1 MSDVVLIAVNNDD
14 IASTNQAKF
23 LLENHQW
30 SKYDDVESQPA
41 FAIGNVR
48 MWFLPER
55 ILWEDHLDQR
65 WNDATKETVREVIF
79 PSRHAAV
86 SGKPCLTLHP
96 IGVPHHP
103 LGEKPPFGGRS
114 GFAPPPNPRIG
125 PWWRLLHQKWEE
137 DAIPDF
143 SLSLEVTHHGPIL
156 DVPAL
161 FIEVGSTEPYWPN
174 EEAAQLLAEVIAEG
188 LAFSDG
194 FSNECW
200 SSRQIGEPVL
210 VTLGGGHYAPKA
222 NKLGLENNV
231 WIGHMLANHSL
242 PFGSQENPGILWKQS
257 IDAALA
263 STQEAFPGGVI
274 VCNVEKK
281 SFKGWQ
287 RQLIY
292 NHLESIG
299 VEVVRSNAFLEMVKG
314 CREVH

>member
-1 MSDVVLIAVNNDD
+1 MADVVLIAVNNDD

-23 LLENHQW
+23 LLESHQW
-30 SKYDDVESQPA
+30 TQRDDVESCPTY
-41 FAIGNVR
+41 AIGNVR
-48 MWFLPER
+48 MWFLPKR
-55 ILWEDHLDQR
+55 ILWEDYLDHR
-65 WNDATKETVREVIF
+65 WYDATKETVGEVIF

-103 LGEKPPFGGRS
+103 LGEEPPFGGKS
-114 GFAPPPNPRIG
+114 GFAPPPNPRIA
-125 PWWRLLHQKWEE
+125 PWWRLLHQTWK
-137 DAIPDF
+137 DKAIPDF

-174 EEAAQLLAEVIAEG
+174 EEAAHLLSEVIAEG
-188 LAFSDG
+188 LAFENR
-194 FSNECW
+194 FLNQCW
-200 SSRQIGEPVL
+200 SQNNNGEPVL

-222 NKLGLENNV
+222 NKLGLEDNV
-231 WIGHMLANHSL
+231 WLGHMLANHSL
-242 PFGSQENPGILWKQS
+242 PFGSQDQPGVLWKQS
-257 IDAALA
+257 IDAAIL
-263 STQEAFPGGVI
+263 STQKAFPGGRI

-292 NHLESIG
+292 DHLESLGI
-299 VEVVRSNAFLEMVKG
+299 EVVRTNAFLEMVKG
-314 CREVH
+314 CLEVP